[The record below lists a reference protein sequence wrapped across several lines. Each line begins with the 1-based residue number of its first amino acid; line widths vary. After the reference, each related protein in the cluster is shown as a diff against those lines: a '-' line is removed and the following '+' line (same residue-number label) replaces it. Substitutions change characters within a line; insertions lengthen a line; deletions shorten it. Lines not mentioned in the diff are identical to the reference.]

1 MEICENNK
9 YELLPILL
17 YEEYKKDWCEGHGY
31 DFVEMETKSQDDR
44 YSGECF
50 ACYAEFCD
58 NELQDGEYGV
68 YLMGRILKKAPKCE
82 ALNEAFG
89 IDDDPWFFDDP
100 WCLEGV

>member
-31 DFVEMETKSQDDR
+31 DFAEMETKSQDDK
-44 YSGECF
+44 YCGECF